1 MCQPPGRSSDLRPL
15 NIKATT
21 YTRRGDDEFVVGVE
35 RRIHEELHANVR
47 MYVGSCE
54 SRSLFPISTRRRIVV
69 ARSQYNF
76 HITVVATQYIRQFE

>member
-47 MYVGSCE
+47 MYVVV
-54 SRSLFPISTRRRIVV
+54 SLEVYF
-69 ARSQYNF
+69 
-76 HITVVATQYIRQFE
+76 QFRLADV